1 MADEIDNA
9 IIGDQAA
16 AGGEGSY
23 RDITFGD
30 SQTGVTSQFTNK
42 GNADNVGGMNVANFA
57 TQLVGDPKAFF
68 SNDMQLSQ
76 RTPDINP
83 IADGTNVD
91 GTDPTKFGMQSDRLE
106 MTAAT
111 GNVNT
116 AADVRPANTATYQAE
131 TSFDRVTQDANTMK
145 AAQGDVRPEA
155 VIKDQQMDMQGLATG
170 TNADG
175 TTNFT
180 GQALNAVATQN
191 ISNVIDTSTVA
202 GKLLAQ
208 TLGEG
213 NYTDAKATM
222 KGQLDILSKE
232 FTDPVTGEPKIPT
245 WAAGA
250 ARNVARIA
258 AFKGVTGTAA
268 TAAMAQAI
276 MEASLPIAQQDA
288 QFFQTLTVKN
298 LDNKQQQV
306 INTANILS
314 KMELAN
320 LDARMQTAV
329 ENAKNFMTMDLQ
341 NLSNEQQT
349 RVINTQ
355 ARVQSILED
364 SKSENA
370 ARLFEA
376 TSINEQNKFYDNLRT
391 SIQTFNATQ
400 KNSMEQFNSGQIND
414 VGQFNAQ
421 LENSR
426 EQFYKNMQYNIDI
439 ANAKWRQTVTL
450 TEADQAFQA
459 AAADVKNIVGLSVE
473 QLNQLWDRSDALL
486 DYAFKSSDSEAER
499 TMKIAVAKMQN
510 QTERDKINAEASD
523 PLGQIVGTIAGSAA
537 GTFGKA
543 AGTALWAAI
552 P

>member
-16 AGGEGSY
+16 AGTSETY

-30 SQTGVTSQFTNK
+30 NQTGLTSQFTNK
-42 GNADNVGGMNVANFA
+42 GNADNVGGTNVSAFA
-57 TQLVGDPKAFF
+57 TQLVGNPSAFF

-76 RTPDINP
+76 RTPDIN
-83 IADGTNVD
+83 ANATGTNID
-91 GTDPTKFGMQSDRLE
+91 GSDPAKFGMQSDRLQVN
-106 MTAAT
+106 AAT

-116 AADVRPANTATYQAE
+116 AADVRAANTATYQAA
-131 TSFDRVTQDANTMK
+131 TSLDRVAQDANTMK
-145 AAQGDVRPEA
+145 AAQGSVRPDA
-155 VIKDQQMDMQGLATG
+155 VIKDQQMDVQGLATG
-170 TNADG
+170 TNKDG

-191 ISNVIDTSTVA
+191 IANVIDTSTVA

-208 TLGEG
+208 KLGEG
-213 NYTDAKATM
+213 NYTDAKATV
-222 KGQLDILSKE
+222 KGQLDILSAE
-232 FTDPVTGEPKIPT
+232 FVDSATGEPKIPT

-329 ENAKNFMTMDLQ
+329 ENSKNFMTMDLQ
-341 NLSNEQQT
+341 NLSNEQQS

-364 SKSENA
+364 TKAENS

-376 TSINEQNKFYDNLRT
+376 TSMNEMNKFYDNLRT
-391 SIQTFNATQ
+391 SISTFNASQ
-400 KNSMEQFNSGQIND
+400 KNSMEQFNAGQVND
-414 VGQFNAQ
+414 ISQFNST
-421 LENSR
+421 LENTR
-426 EQFYKNMQYNIDI
+426 ETFYKSMQYNIDL

-459 AAADVKNIVGLSVE
+459 AAADVKNLVGLSVE

-486 DYAFKSSDSEAER
+486 DYAFKSSDSDAER
-499 TMKIAVAKMQN
+499 TMKIAIAKMQG
-510 QTERDKINAEASD
+510 QLERDKINAESSD
-523 PLGQIVGTIAGSAA
+523 PFGQIIGTVAGAAA

-543 AGTALWAAI
+543 AGTALFAAI

>member
-16 AGGEGSY
+16 AGTSETY

-30 SQTGVTSQFTNK
+30 NQTGLTSQFTNK
-42 GNADNVGGMNVANFA
+42 GNADNVGGTNVSTFA
-57 TQLVGDPKAFF
+57 TQLVGNPSAFF

-76 RTPDINP
+76 RTPDIN
-83 IADGTNVD
+83 ANATGTNID
-91 GTDPTKFGMQSDRLE
+91 GSDPAKFGMQSDRLQVN
-106 MTAAT
+106 AAT

-116 AADVRPANTATYQAE
+116 AADVRAANTATYQAA
-131 TSFDRVTQDANTMK
+131 TSLDRVAQDANTMK
-145 AAQGDVRPEA
+145 AAQGSVRPDA
-155 VIKDQQMDMQGLATG
+155 VIKDQQMDVQGLATG
-170 TNADG
+170 TNKDG

-191 ISNVIDTSTVA
+191 IANVIDTSTVA

-208 TLGEG
+208 KLGEG
-213 NYTDAKATM
+213 NYTDAKATV
-222 KGQLDILSKE
+222 KGQLDILSAE
-232 FTDPVTGEPKIPT
+232 FVDSATGEPKIPT

-329 ENAKNFMTMDLQ
+329 ENSKNFMTMDLQ
-341 NLSNEQQT
+341 NLSNEQQS

-364 SKSENA
+364 TKAENS

-376 TSINEQNKFYDNLRT
+376 TSMNEMNKFYDNLRT
-391 SIQTFNATQ
+391 SISTFNASQ
-400 KNSMEQFNSGQIND
+400 KNSMEQFNAGQVND
-414 VGQFNAQ
+414 ISQFNST
-421 LENSR
+421 LENTR
-426 EQFYKNMQYNIDI
+426 ETFYKSMQYNIDL

-459 AAADVKNIVGLSVE
+459 AAADVKNLVGLSVE

-486 DYAFKSSDSEAER
+486 DYAFKSSDSDAER
-499 TMKIAVAKMQN
+499 TMKIAIAKMQG
-510 QTERDKINAEASD
+510 QLERDKINAESSD
-523 PLGQIVGTIAGSAA
+523 PFGQIIGTVAGAAA

-543 AGTALWAAI
+543 AGTALFAAI